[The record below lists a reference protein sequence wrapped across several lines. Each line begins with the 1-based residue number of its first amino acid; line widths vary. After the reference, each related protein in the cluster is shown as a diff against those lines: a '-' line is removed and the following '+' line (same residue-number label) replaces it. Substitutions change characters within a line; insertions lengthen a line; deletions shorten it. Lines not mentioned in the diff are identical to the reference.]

1 MFELRDYQKIAVS
14 NGLKYMHG
22 RSKKPSLL
30 ILPTG
35 AGKSLIIGSIVKELN
50 SPTLVLQPSKEILE
64 QNVEKAKSYGLNPTI
79 YSASCNK
86 KELSNLTYATLKSVK
101 KEVGELKRIGIQN
114 LLIDEVHSGYSPEPK
129 SEFMNFMENF
139 GDLKVL
145 GFTAT
150 PCRLRSYGSLADG
163 NYSKLNILT
172 KDDSVFFREIIHVT
186 QINEI
191 VEKKF
196 WTPLVYERWVFDEQD
211 LRLTTTG
218 SEYTNESIKEAVRR
232 NGLNNSI
239 YMRIRQLL
247 NEREHILVCMDS
259 VESCNIISEFMN
271 KKMGEISG
279 VVTSETPMRRR
290 TNIINRFKKGELKVV
305 FNYSSLA
312 TGFDFPELDCVI
324 FGRPTFSYAVWYQI
338 LGRCVRISPKK
349 KNALVVDC
357 CDNYRRFGRIED
369 MSIEKFPGY
378 GWCMFA
384 GDKLISGIRMGMY
397 MTKQMMMERIQRL
410 KEKKIEGLGAEI
422 MWFGKYEGVRFDRI
436 PPAYFDFIV
445 NNIDMT
451 KNYKFRKIL
460 EYYSTIRLD

>member
-14 NGLKYMHG
+14 DGLKYMHG
-22 RSKKPSLL
+22 RSVKPSLL

-35 AGKSLIIGSIVKELN
+35 AGKSLVIGSIVKELN

-172 KDDSVFFREIIHVT
+172 KDDSVFFRNIIHVT
-186 QINEI
+186 QISEI
-191 VEKKF
+191 VGKKF

-279 VVTSETPMRRR
+279 VVTSETPMKRR

-397 MTKQMMMERIQRL
+397 MTKQMMMDRIQRL
-410 KEKKIEGLGAEI
+410 KEKKTEGLGAEI
-422 MWFGKYEGVRFDRI
+422 MWFGKYEGVRFDKI